1 MIEIPE
7 SKTLGLQA
15 DKNLAG
21 KRITEVVPPTSPH
34 KYAFFCGDPGEYPG
48 LLRGKQIMSAE
59 GHGMFV
65 DIHCDENVCITI
77 GDGTNIRLYEPSK
90 ERPAKHQLLLEFDDG
105 SFVVFTVAMYGG
117 IWAYSGILDNSYHQG
132 SLKSISPFE
141 DHFDEFYFDN
151 IFNSTLKNLSV
162 KALLATEQRI
172 PGLGNGVLQ
181 DILFHAHIHPRRK
194 KATFSDSEKAD
205 LFHSLKSTLK
215 KMADMGGRDTE
226 RDLFGHFGG
235 YPALLSKKTVNKPC
249 SVCGDLI
256 KKEAY
261 LGGSVYF
268 CPTCQPL

>member
-7 SKTLGLQA
+7 SKTLSLQA
-15 DKNLAG
+15 GNNLAG
-21 KRITEVVPPTSPH
+21 KRITVVTPPTSPH
-34 KYAFFCGDPGEYPG
+34 KYAFFCGDPGEYPD
-48 LLRGKQIMSAE
+48 LLKGRKIQSAE

-77 GDGTNIRLYEPSK
+77 GDGTNIRLCNPSEK
-90 ERPAKHQLLLEFDDG
+90 RPAKNQLLLVFDDG
-105 SFVVFTVAMYGG
+105 SFVTFNVAMYGG
-117 IWAYSGILDNSYHQG
+117 IWAYIDTFDNPYHQG
-132 SLKSISPFE
+132 SLKSISPLN
-141 DHFDEFYFDN
+141 DGLDEFYFDN

-181 DILFHAHIHPRRK
+181 DILFHARIHPRRK

-205 LFHSLKSTLK
+205 LFQSLKSTLK

-226 RDLFGHFGG
+226 KDLFGHFGG
-235 YPALLSKKTVNKPC
+235 YSTLLSKKTVNKPC
-249 SVCGDLI
+249 SVCGNLI

-268 CPTCQPL
+268 CPSCQTL